1 MKVQCHK
8 RTSEAKKRTEFAP
21 GNGFWRDLRN
31 GKIMWNIIYPERI
44 TGMHK
49 ERSPQPFKSR
59 LHNSVPLPRHTACL
73 HGGGGP
79 QVGEVTRLG
88 WVTPPVHIISHFNL
102 IISAF

>member
-1 MKVQCHK
+1 ML
-8 RTSEAKKRTEFAP
+8 
-21 GNGFWRDLRN
+21 N
-31 GKIMWNIIYPERI
+31 KITAI
-44 TGMHK
+44 HK

-73 HGGGGP
+73 RVGGGP
-79 QVGEVTRLG
+79 KVGVATRLG